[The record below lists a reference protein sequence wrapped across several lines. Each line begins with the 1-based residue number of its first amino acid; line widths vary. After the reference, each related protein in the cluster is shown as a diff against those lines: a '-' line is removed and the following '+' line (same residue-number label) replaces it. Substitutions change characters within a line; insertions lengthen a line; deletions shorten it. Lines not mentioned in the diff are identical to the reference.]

1 MKYADLRDKKVGDK
15 DLEMKSTYKKK
26 RLQEV
31 RLKELEQQAEENE
44 YYSIS
49 DNEEYRNSAS

>member
-1 MKYADLRDKKVGDK
+1 MKYSILRDKQVGDK

-31 RLKELEQQAEENE
+31 RLQELIEETE
-44 YYSIS
+44 ALDLYSIS
-49 DNEEYRNSAS
+49 DKDNEEVQD